1 MQEKIEQTEKSLETS
16 WKITLSITLL
26 ALLHLSY
33 IFYSKYTNLKAEY
46 FEKTYNE
53 LSDDLLFGERFVDKD
68 FIYDMKYAEHVN
80 DNIDDRV
87 EKIYI
92 ERKKEEINAGN
103 NWIGES
109 VSREDI
115 REEIREK
122 RAKYYADI
130 EAVNAQQLLD
140 LQWEKKYEKLNSA
153 TEKKVSEKNIF
164 SYFSISYI
172 IGAILGESIIPL
184 IFWLIWRNLKLK
196 LSNLYESDKCLKIEL
211 IKNHTQYA
219 NDFNLRLESLSDL
232 EKSKILSSTQI
243 NKKQHNLIKEY
254 YSKILDEQR
263 LKQDK
268 EKEIKLKT
276 ALELGNITQ
285 EEYDLKMGN

>member
-16 WKITLSITLL
+16 WKISFSITLL
-26 ALLHLSY
+26 ALFHLSY
-33 IFYSKYTNLKAEY
+33 ILYSKYINLKVEY
-46 FEKTYNE
+46 VEKTYNE
-53 LSDDLLFGERFVDKD
+53 LSDDLLFGERIVDKD